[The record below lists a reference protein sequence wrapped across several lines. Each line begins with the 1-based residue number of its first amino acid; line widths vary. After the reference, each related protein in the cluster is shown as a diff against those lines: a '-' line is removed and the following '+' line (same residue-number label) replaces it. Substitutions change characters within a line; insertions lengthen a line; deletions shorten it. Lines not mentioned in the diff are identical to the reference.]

1 MVATAPLPQL
11 ISVCGIVEPY
21 KGNNGQDGDHQHEH
35 TLVFSKNGNHERT
48 AKLLI
53 CRADVIKADEK

>member
-1 MVATAPLPQL
+1 MVATAPSPKV
-11 ISVCGIVEPY
+11 IGVCGIVEPDE
-21 KGNNGQDGDHQHEH
+21 GDNGQDGDHQHEH
-35 TLVFSKNGNHERT
+35 ALVFSKNGNHERT